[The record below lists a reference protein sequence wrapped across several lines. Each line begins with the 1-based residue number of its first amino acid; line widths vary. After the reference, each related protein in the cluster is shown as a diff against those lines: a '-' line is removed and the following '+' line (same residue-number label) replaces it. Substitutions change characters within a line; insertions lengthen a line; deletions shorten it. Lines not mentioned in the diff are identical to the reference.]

1 TLLRDGDR
9 IVRPAELPIVQLSV
23 QEKYDAA
30 LLDALNQLADKKYT
44 DALAALEAARALRDT
59 EQVQLEI
66 EKVKRLQEQQA
77 AADKAA
83 KDIQTVLDQ
92 GRPEDA
98 SRLATDALQ
107 QFGATDAAEPL
118 TRLKGE
124 TAVVAAVQLNDDATR
139 RDRFRQEAEAAL
151 RENNLRA
158 AAIAF
163 ETALQAGDQPDIRTQ
178 LDQVRATLTR
188 YDDARA
194 RAL

>member
-1 TLLRDGDR
+1 
-9 IVRPAELPIVQLSV
+9 
-23 QEKYDAA
+23 
-30 LLDALNQLADKKYT
+30 
-44 DALAALEAARALRDT
+44 
-59 EQVQLEI
+59 
-66 EKVKRLQEQQA
+66 
-77 AADKAA
+77 DKAA

-107 QFGATDAAEPL
+107 QFGATDSAEPL
-118 TRLKGE
+118 TRLKRE
-124 TAVVAAVQLNDDATR
+124 TAVVAAVQLNDDVTR

-163 ETALQAGDQPDIRTQ
+163 ETALQAGDQPGIRAQ
-178 LDQVRATLTR
+178 LDQVRTTLSR

-194 RAL
+194 RALQLRRDPSQLEDAIAALKDAAQAWDTLQVRQDIDQCTLLLQKR